1 MAIEKAKTEKQT
13 IRTGKRAGMKDR
25 ATISITVNDA
35 DRTVTRLWETVKKF
49 NSRKKE
55 TAAETARRV
64 LLRGLTAE
72 IEDITLHTAK
82 AEKQEQERLQGRL
95 FND

>member
-1 MAIEKAKTEKQT
+1 MEQAKTEKQT

-72 IEDITLHTAK
+72 LEDITLITAK
-82 AEKQEQERLQGRL
+82 AEKEEQERLQGRL

>member
-64 LLRGLTAE
+64 LCVV
-72 IEDITLHTAK
+72 
-82 AEKQEQERLQGRL
+82 
-95 FND
+95 